1 MSEENLSAKP
11 IGCWWIH
18 RGSQITCS
26 CSCGETGMCSSP
38 RVVDM
43 ERLICRCID
52 DKFIFHK
59 YVLGRM
65 PSNSCC
71 CCPPASSWVQD
82 LGGARG
88 VTYCGRGSRHY
99 SARGTLTI
107 IWPLSPV
114 SAPENENE
122 YFHSTVSFKLPQWQ
136 DSRLQ
141 IVMNSFMIC
150 NFIFSF
156 SILLLCSSA
165 VLQYHWQLN

>member
-26 CSCGETGMCSSP
+26 CSCGETGMCSSA

-82 LGGARG
+82 LGGAR
-88 VTYCGRGSRHY
+88 VEGRYLLWAGSPHY
-99 SARGTLTI
+99 SARGALTI

-114 SAPENENE
+114 SAPENEH
-122 YFHSTVSFKLPQWQ
+122 FHSTVSFKLPHWQ
-136 DSRLQ
+136 DSGLQ
-141 IVMNSFMIC
+141 IVMNSFMISAHFYRIC
-150 NFIFSF
+150 SIAVSLTTKLIF
-156 SILLLCSSA
+156 
-165 VLQYHWQLN
+165 

>member
-11 IGCWWIH
+11 IGCWWI
-18 RGSQITCS
+18 RGSQIT

-82 LGGARG
+82 LGGAR
-88 VTYCGRGSRHY
+88 VEGRYLLWAGSQHY
-99 SARGTLTI
+99 SARGALTI

-114 SAPENENE
+114 AAPENEH
-122 YFHSTVSFKLPQWQ
+122 FHSTVSFKLPHWQ

-141 IVMNSFMIC
+141 IVMNSFMISAHFYRIC
-150 NFIFSF
+150 SIAVSLTTKLIF
-156 SILLLCSSA
+156 
-165 VLQYHWQLN
+165 